1 MVEVTEALIR
11 KYVMNASEA
20 SNNIREPLDDEYV
33 LRFGHLLLSWLADS
47 LASLASMR
55 SLGGV
60 PDPRVASLCRNVL
73 PEHTDLTQED
83 NQVVDRAYCL
93 IGLPRDDMLRQMH
106 WEILGA
112 IRGLIDQALTY
123 PPMGLTTERL
133 AGLYKLGLLIDVL
146 SSVEDARWVDEE

>member
-1 MVEVTEALIR
+1 MTKITEALIR
-11 KYVMNASEA
+11 KYVKRASEA

-60 PDPRVASLCRNVL
+60 PDPRIASLCRDVL

-83 NQVVDRAYCL
+83 DQVVDRVCCL
-93 IGLPRDDMLRQMH
+93 VGLPEDGMLRQIH

-112 IRGLIDQALTY
+112 MRGLIDQALTY
-123 PPMGLTTERL
+123 PPMGLTMERL
-133 AGLYKLGLLIDVL
+133 AGLYKLGLLLEVMAD
-146 SSVEDARWVDEE
+146 VEDLRRSEES